1 MNFWKNLSSLPEW
14 KSALESSSQKPVLV
28 LKHSTRCSISVMAL
42 DRFNRNWKPEDAEL
56 FTPLYLDLL
65 SYREISNAIAA
76 DTGVEHQSPQA
87 ILLKDGIAILSET
100 HQAIR
105 IEDFR
110 EKAQEMANG

>member
-14 KSALESSSQKPVLV
+14 KSAIEMSSEKPVLV

-65 SYREISNAIAA
+65 SYREISNAIAE

-87 ILLKDGIAILSET
+87 ILLKDGIAVLSET

-110 EKAQEMANG
+110 EKAQEMAKS

>member
-14 KSALESSSQKPVLV
+14 KSAIEMSSEKPVLV

-87 ILLKDGIAILSET
+87 ILLKDGIAVLSET

-105 IEDFR
+105 IENFR
-110 EKAQEMANG
+110 DKATEMANG

>member
-14 KSALESSSQKPVLV
+14 KSALEMSSEKPVLV

-42 DRFNRNWKPEDAEL
+42 DRFNRNWKPEDADL

-65 SYREISNAIAA
+65 SYREISNAIAE

-87 ILLKDGIAILSET
+87 ILLKDGIVVLSET

-110 EKAQEMANG
+110 EKAQEIAKS

>member
-14 KSALESSSQKPVLV
+14 KAAIKSSSEKPVLV

-42 DRFNRNWKPEDAEL
+42 DRINRNWKPEDEQV
-56 FTPLYLDLL
+56 FTPLLLDLL
-65 SYREISNAIAA
+65 SHREISNAIAE

-87 ILLKDGIAILSET
+87 ILLKDGVVVLSET

-110 EKAQEMANG
+110 DKAMEPAKG